1 MNKDEFIMKIIARHS
16 PNMTPNQ
23 IPLATEDY
31 TASLEENIDFDLL
44 FDTYLNE
51 YNFNTPPKPAW
62 LKQRAKR
69 RIQAQAANYEI
80 RDLLVVLPDGNQ
92 YQFAYE
98 YPRETEQQAIEE
110 IVRRFMKKEYKL
122 YRIVKKYDYEKD
134 NNGIEKGWLRYK
146 EEIILWGQ
154 NATLYKS

>member
-31 TASLEENIDFDLL
+31 TDSLEENIDFDLL
-44 FDTYLNE
+44 FQTYLDE

-62 LKQRAKR
+62 FKQRAKKK
-69 RIQAQAANYEI
+69 IVHSSNTTEI
-80 RDLLVVLPDGNQ
+80 RDLVVVLPNGAE

-98 YPRETEQQAIEE
+98 HPLETEQQAIED
-110 IVRRFMKKEYKL
+110 IVRRFKGKKYKL
-122 YRIVKKYDYEKD
+122 FRINKVYE
-134 NNGIEKGWLRYK
+134 GEEKGIRREK
-146 EEIILWGQ
+146 QEIYI
-154 NATLYKS
+154 